1 MHTVL
6 FYCVLILI
14 CVFSGFVGSLF
25 SYSSG
30 LLQCHWGN
38 CNCPNA
44 SKRNMNARDNILQ
57 KKYTKAKIPCIHL
70 GMKLR
75 YQLSDY
81 YVITF
86 AQRLEPFKD
95 IHTMFR
101 YSSTWR
107 FSFTISIQPNLNFP
121 HMYPSEKYLHKCANG
136 RSDSISQSLFVW

>member
-57 KKYTKAKIPCIHL
+57 KQIHQSENPMHTSWNETTL
-70 GMKLR
+70 SAVRLLR
-75 YQLSDY
+75 
-81 YVITF
+81 
-86 AQRLEPFKD
+86 
-95 IHTMFR
+95 H
-101 YSSTWR
+101 
-107 FSFTISIQPNLNFP
+107 NFC
-121 HMYPSEKYLHKCANG
+121 SAA
-136 RSDSISQSLFVW
+136 RAI